1 MFESIKIF
9 HHWHHNDEYL
19 FWKDF
24 FELVGLYVSDFSSE
38 FDNLSSDYSAI
49 LVLKNDIS
57 DEKINIFKRRY
68 PNAIILDNYS
78 DFKNLN
84 TYFKEGLKLIKEN
97 CYELSDSD
105 YEVLQQIGDIYI
117 KYKISYHIN
126 ACKSVL
132 ETNKYT
138 IYNQARRSLDEAY
151 EEAGEMLQ
159 VSSSKNF
166 YLLYTLSNL
175 KYQINNIYSKEI
187 GAKSF
192 IYNEETCLDLI
203 EELAYLFPNYGKS
216 NLLYAKVYNMYKNSA
231 NSNRKAECLVL
242 LQMLLESIYLKP
254 YDSAFYD
261 MSKIYSS
268 FDSYTDRARE
278 LEQKA
283 FIYNNFSP
291 KYYYNIGLESKKSNE
306 NVLFALRRLEKGI
319 YLLKNKYENNYLL
332 PEEQIYFFY
341 MLHVINGIYGDTY
354 MNTIKYEKGR
364 TQLREFVESL
374 EKRESIVAAQEI
386 FGDNA
391 HVFQEGLHDAFRR
404 ILRKYNYFDRF

>member
-24 FELVGLYVSDFSSE
+24 FNLVGLYVSDFSSE

-49 LVLKNDIS
+49 LVLKNDIN
-57 DEKINIFKRRY
+57 DEKINVFKRRY

-84 TYFKEGLKLIKEN
+84 TYFKKGLKAIKEN
-97 CYELSDSD
+97 CYELSDND

-117 KYKISYHIN
+117 KYKISYHTN

-138 IYNQARRSLDEAY
+138 IYNQARISLDDAY

-166 YLLYTLSNL
+166 YLLYTFSNL
-175 KYQINNIYSKEI
+175 RYLVNYSHYNSLGPYGQYFPLVDPTENIALLKELIN
-187 GAKSF
+187 
-192 IYNEETCLDLI
+192 
-203 EELAYLFPNYGKS
+203 LFPNFGKS
-216 NLLYAKVYNMYKNSA
+216 YLLLVKEYRLFDIKKE
-231 NSNRKAECLVL
+231 RKKSLIYT
-242 LQMLLESIYLKP
+242 QMLLETMYQKP

-261 MSKIYSS
+261 ISKIYSS
-268 FDSYTDRARE
+268 FDGYTDKARE
-278 LEQKA
+278 LEHKA

-306 NVLFALRRLEKGI
+306 NILFALRRLEKGI

-332 PEEQIYFFY
+332 PEERIYFFY

-374 EKRESIVAAQEI
+374 KKRETIVATQEI

-391 HVFQEGLHDAFRR
+391 HVFQEGLHDDFRR
-404 ILRKYNYFDRF
+404 ILRKYNYFDRT